1 MAGSTVGQAA
11 VLALLALARALRWAV
26 HASAPGSRSRSRRW
40 RDNPG
45 WSAERVR
52 GELLKLG
59 IETLLTPIRAPR
71 ANAVAE
77 RLVGTARRAG
87 LDT

>member
-1 MAGSTVGQAA
+1 MA
-11 VLALLALARALRWAV
+11 
-26 HASAPGSRSRSRRW
+26 

-59 IETLLTPIRAPR
+59 IEMLLTPIRAPR